1 MTPFCTDSARRLTAS
16 LLALLALLGL
26 TAAAP
31 ASAHDSWLQPVPRG
45 ATAGLLLLGTGNR
58 FPVFDVGIDA
68 HYLVK
73 PGCVDTAGK
82 RQPLDAVRNLP
93 NSLLMR
99 AGAAAESCW
108 LQLSPF
114 DVTVPADKV
123 PVYLDEVRPPPA
135 LLAAWA
141 GMQARGRPW
150 QERYTKHARIALPG
164 PASDIGPA
172 AAQPAPLGMDMLL
185 AEVKADA
192 AAGPQAQTQLQLQL
206 QVLRDGQPLPALA
219 VELVNADQPMPG
231 TWLQTDAAG
240 RITLPRPA
248 AGRWLLRAVDLRL
261 AADPP
266 DSWESRF
273 VTLSFSLR

>member
-1 MTPFCTDSARRLTAS
+1 MTPFRMASPHRLA
-16 LLALLALLGL
+16 AGLLALLGL
-26 TAAAP
+26 AAAAP
-31 ASAHDSWLQPVPRG
+31 ANAHDSWLQPVPRRG
-45 ATAGLLLLGTGNR
+45 ADGLLLLMLGTGNR
-58 FPVFDVGIDA
+58 FPVYEVGIDA

-73 PGCVDTAGK
+73 PGCAAAAG
-82 RQPLDAVRNLP
+82 RPQPLDALRNLP
-93 NSLLMR
+93 NSLVLR

-108 LQLSPF
+108 LQLTPF
-114 DVTVPADKV
+114 DVVVPADTV
-123 PVYLDEVRPPPA
+123 PLYLDEVRPPPA

-164 PASDIGPA
+164 PAGDIGPA
-172 AAQPAPLGMDMLL
+172 AARPAPLGMDMLL
-185 AEVKADA
+185 AEADADA
-192 AAGPQAQTQLQLQL
+192 ANGLRPQLQV

-219 VELVNADQPMPG
+219 VELVNADQPIPG

-240 RITLPRPA
+240 RITLPRPP
-248 AGRWLLRAVDLRL
+248 AGRWLLRAIDLRL

-266 DSWESRF
+266 DTWDSRF

>member
-1 MTPFCTDSARRLTAS
+1 MRSSCTASPRGLAAS
-16 LLALLALLGL
+16 LLAVLGL
-26 TAAAP
+26 AAAAP
-31 ASAHDSWLQPVPRG
+31 ARAHDSWLQPVPRG
-45 ATAGLLLLGTGNR
+45 ASAGLLLLGTGNR
-58 FPVFDVGIDA
+58 FPAFDVGIDP

-73 PGCVDTAGK
+73 PGCADATGT
-82 RQPLDAVRNLP
+82 RQPLDAVRNLS

-99 AGAAAESCW
+99 TGAAAESCW
-108 LQLSPF
+108 LQLTPF

-141 GMQARGRPW
+141 GMLARGRPW

-185 AEVKADA
+185 AEAVADT
-192 AAGPQAQTQLQLQL
+192 AGGQQKQLQL

-219 VELVNADQPMPG
+219 VELVNAEQPIPG

-248 AGRWLLRAVDLRL
+248 AGRWLLRAVDLRV
-261 AADPP
+261 AADTP
-266 DSWESRF
+266 DSWDSRF

>member
-1 MTPFCTDSARRLTAS
+1 MTSFCTASPRRLAAS
-16 LLALLALLGL
+16 LLAVLGL
-26 TAAAP
+26 AAAAP
-31 ASAHDSWLQPVPRG
+31 ARAHDSWLQPVPRG

-58 FPVFDVGIDA
+58 FPVFEVGIDP

-73 PGCVDTAGK
+73 PGCADAAGT
-82 RQPLDAVRNLP
+82 RQPLDAVRNLS

-99 AGAAAESCW
+99 TGAAAESCW
-108 LQLSPF
+108 LQLTPF
-114 DVTVPADKV
+114 DVTVPPDKV

-185 AEVKADA
+185 AEVKADT
-192 AAGPQAQTQLQLQL
+192 AGGLPMQLRL

-231 TWLQTDAAG
+231 TWLQTDAGG

-266 DSWESRF
+266 DSWDSRF

>member
-1 MTPFCTDSARRLTAS
+1 MTALCIASPHRLAAS
-16 LLALLALLGL
+16 LLALLGL
-26 TAAAP
+26 AAAAP
-31 ASAHDSWLQPVPRG
+31 AQAHDSWLQPVPRRG
-45 ATAGLLLLGTGNR
+45 AEGLLLLGTGNR
-58 FPVFDVGIDA
+58 FPVFEGSIDA
-68 HYLVK
+68 RYLIN
-73 PGCVDTAGK
+73 PGCAGADG
-82 RQPLDAVRNLP
+82 RPQALAALRNLP
-93 NSLLMR
+93 DSLLLR
-99 AGAAAESCW
+99 TGAAAESCW
-108 LQLSPF
+108 LQLTPF
-114 DVTVPADKV
+114 EVTVPPDKV
-123 PVYLDEVRPPPA
+123 PVYMDEVRPPPA

-141 GMQARGRPW
+141 AIQARGKPW

-164 PASDIGPA
+164 PAGDIGPA

-185 AEVKADA
+185 AEAAD
-192 AAGPQAQTQLQLQL
+192 GPQLQLTL